1 MTLSVSNSEAFALH
15 IERMV
20 TARQLS
26 YMDAVVEF
34 CNTRDLEPE
43 SIVPYL
49 SDKIKQAIAVEAQA
63 LHLLQKSAEL
73 PFGELS

>member
-1 MTLSVSNSEAFALH
+1 MTLSVSNSEAFAIH

-20 TARQLS
+20 TARHMS
-26 YMDAVVEF
+26 YMEAVVEF
-34 CNTRDLEPE
+34 CSTRDLEPE

-49 SDKIKQAIAVEAQA
+49 SPKIKGAIAQEAQR

-73 PFGELS
+73 PFEDLT